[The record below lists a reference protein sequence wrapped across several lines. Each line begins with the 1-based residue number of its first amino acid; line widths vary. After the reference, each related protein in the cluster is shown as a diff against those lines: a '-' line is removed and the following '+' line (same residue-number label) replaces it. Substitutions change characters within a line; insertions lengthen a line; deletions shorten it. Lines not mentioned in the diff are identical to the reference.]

1 MRGHEWH
8 SPLVKCTHSIASSWH
23 LDPFFATN
31 EAEWALSGVVPLVRA
46 AGEQEGC
53 KRVGVKM
60 LP

>member
-23 LDPFFATN
+23 LGRVFATN

-46 AGEQEGC
+46 VGE
-53 KRVGVKM
+53 
-60 LP
+60 